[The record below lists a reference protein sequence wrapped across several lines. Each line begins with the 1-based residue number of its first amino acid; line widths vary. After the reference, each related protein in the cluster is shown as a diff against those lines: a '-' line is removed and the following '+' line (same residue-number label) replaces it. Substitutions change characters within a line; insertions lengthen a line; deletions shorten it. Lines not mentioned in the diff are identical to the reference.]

1 MKKLSCTL
9 LALALIFAL
18 VPVLLAPAVLAEEI
32 TDMPATIEP
41 PISVEPPVFSPWY
54 LSMSADRAMV
64 DAGES
69 INFTVALNVPVIIAP
84 YNAAT
89 VFVVLPP
96 ELEYSGCIMFL
107 GGAPYIMVTSPAV
120 TPAGTSLA
128 FDMSAGLLADALGSS
143 LEILVSATVRPTWD
157 GSDFVAKAELYK
169 KMPDGQLTDFP
180 SEQAAVL
187 VSRVPPA
194 TYTVYFDLTGGT
206 RIGGGPI
213 YQVVQAGGAAYPPL
227 VYREGFTFKEWDGA
241 FYYVESDLVVTATWY
256 ILPDIGEITVD
267 PLPDK
272 PAPVKGFFPGHR
284 DKFEKGGFMPL
295 VYVASNEFSRFGEV
309 RIDNTTIKQGSQ
321 YKVSNGSTIVTL
333 LPEYLETL
341 KPGSYELTVH
351 FTDSSVSTAKF
362 EVAEFK
368 NPYKD
373 VDKKDWFYSGVAAVT
388 ASGLMAG
395 IDTDKFGPEI
405 TLNRG
410 MLVTIL
416 YRYVGE
422 PKVNVLRNPF
432 WDVEEGQYY
441 TDAVLWG
448 SATGLIKGV
457 KLDEFQP
464 KTAITREQFAAIL
477 YRYQNSAGLRP
488 LDILA
493 DREYSDFDKISDY
506 AKSAVTKLTMQGVFR
521 DWPADAENGFNPRT
535 PMTRAEIATGL
546 WQWIQSLQRQ

>member
-1 MKKLSCTL
+1 MKKLSCI

-18 VPVLLAPAVLAEEI
+18 VPALFAPVVMADEI
-32 TDMPATIEP
+32 TDMPATVEP
-41 PISVEPPVFSPWY
+41 PVSVEPPLFSPWY
-54 LSMSADRAMV
+54 LSMSADRDTV
-64 DAGES
+64 DAGEA
-69 INFTVALNVPVIIAP
+69 IKFTVALNVPVVTAP
-84 YNAAT
+84 YSSAT

-96 ELEYSGCIMFL
+96 ELEYSNCIMFL

-128 FDMSAGLLADALGSS
+128 FEMGAGLLADAVGSS
-143 LEILVSATVRPTWD
+143 LEINVSATVRPAWD
-157 GSDFVAKAELYK
+157 GSELVARAELYK
-169 KMPDGQLTDFP
+169 KTADGQLPEFP
-180 SEQAAVL
+180 SEQAAIA
-187 VSRVPPA
+187 VSHTPPA
-194 TYTVYFDLTGGT
+194 IYTVIFDLAGGT

-213 YQVVQAGGAAYPPL
+213 YQFVQAGGAAYPPL
-227 VYREGFTFKEWDGA
+227 VYREGFTFKEWDGP
-241 FYYVESDLVVTATWY
+241 FYSVESDLVVTATWY

-267 PLPDK
+267 PLPDR
-272 PAPVKGFFPGHR
+272 PEPVKGFFPGSR

-295 VYVASNEFSRFGEV
+295 VYVANNEFSRFGEV
-309 RIDNTTIKQGSQ
+309 RVDNTAIKPGSQ
-321 YKVSNGSTIVTL
+321 YSVSSGSTIVTL

-351 FTDSSVSTAKF
+351 FTDGSVSTAKF
-362 EVAEFK
+362 DVAEFK

-373 VDKKDWFYSGVAAVT
+373 VDKKDWFYGGVAAVT

-395 IDTDKFGPEI
+395 VGAGEFGPDI

-422 PKVNVLRNPF
+422 PKVAVLRNPF
-432 WDVEEGQYY
+432 LDVEEGQYY
-441 TDAVLWG
+441 TEAVLWG

-457 KLDEFQP
+457 KIDEFQP
-464 KTAITREQFAAIL
+464 GTAITREQFAAIL
-477 YRYQNSAGLRP
+477 YRYQTSSGLRP

-493 DREYSDFDKISDY
+493 DREYSDWGKISDY
-506 AKSAVTKLTMQGVFR
+506 AKSAVNKLTMQGVFR
-521 DWPADAENGFNPRT
+521 DWPAEAEGAFNPQS

-546 WQWIQSLQRQ
+546 WRWIESLHRR